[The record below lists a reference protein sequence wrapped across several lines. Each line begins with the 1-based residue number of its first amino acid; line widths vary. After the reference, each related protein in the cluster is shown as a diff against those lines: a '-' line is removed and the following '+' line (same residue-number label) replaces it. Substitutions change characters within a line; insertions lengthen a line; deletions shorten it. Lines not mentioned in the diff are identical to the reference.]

1 MSVTEVAEVEAVVIA
16 TTEIIKVITSR
27 RPRNPMSA
35 SKVVEETTEEIK
47 RRISIISK
55 NPNRNTNAKS
65 QQFTLKDSSKTK

>member
-1 MSVTEVAEVEAVVIA
+1 MTEVAEVEAVVIA
-16 TTEIIKVITSR
+16 MTEIIKVITSR

-65 QQFTLKDSSKTK
+65 QQFTLKDNSKTK

>member
-65 QQFTLKDSSKTK
+65 QQFTLEDNSKTK

>member
-1 MSVTEVAEVEAVVIA
+1 MTEVAEVEAVVIA

-65 QQFTLKDSSKTK
+65 

>member
-1 MSVTEVAEVEAVVIA
+1 VTEVAEVEAVVIA